1 MFRLLARPRTLRAGA
16 SAAACAAAAGAAFLM
31 SARADA
37 DADAS
42 SRASARALSPPP
54 SSPSSSP
61 VLYDEPALRAR
72 HNFHPGSKARVW
84 SGEIRADMESLVK
97 RVQDEICAAVA
108 AADGGGQGFH
118 EDAWTRPEGG
128 GGRSR
133 VLQGGKVFEK
143 AGVNVSVVHGQLPAA
158 AVAQMRSRGKEA
170 LGGSGPFPFFAC
182 GVSLVLHPHNPHA
195 PTAHANYRYFE
206 VEVPLTKEER
216 QEVAAKAAKAAA
228 GAKAEGGA
236 APPPLPTT
244 RKLWWFGGGAD
255 LTPSLLY
262 DEDAVHF
269 HGTLK
274 AALDAHDPPSP
285 SPPLYPRFKAWADDY
300 FLIPHRGER
309 RGVGGVFFDDLD
321 TDTLTT
327 VGANFLPAAL
337 KNAGAGGGQVA
348 SSSSTASSSPYPLLN
363 LVADAAES
371 FVPAY
376 VPIVEARKDA
386 PYTEEQ
392 KRWQQ
397 LRRGRYA
404 EFNLVYDR

>member
-1 MFRLLARPRTLRAGA
+1 M
-16 SAAACAAAAGAAFLM
+16 
-31 SARADA
+31 
-37 DADAS
+37 
-42 SRASARALSPPP
+42 
-54 SSPSSSP
+54 
-61 VLYDEPALRAR
+61 
-72 HNFHPGSKARVW
+72 
-84 SGEIRADMESLVK
+84 
-97 RVQDEICAAVA
+97 
-108 AADGGGQGFH
+108 
-118 EDAWTRPEGG
+118 
-128 GGRSR
+128 
-133 VLQGGKVFEK
+133 FEK

-170 LGGSGPFPFFAC
+170 LGGAGPFPFFAC

-195 PTAHANYRYFE
+195 PTAHANYRFFE

-216 QEVAAKAAKAAA
+216 EAAAKEA
-228 GAKAEGGA
+228 GSGGA
-236 APPPLPTT
+236 TPVVPTT

-255 LTPSLLY
+255 LTPSYLY

-274 AALDAHDPPSP
+274 AALEAHDPPSP
-285 SPPLYPRFKAWADDY
+285 SPPFYPRFKAWADDY

-321 TDTLTT
+321 TESVNT
-327 VGANFLPAAL
+327 VGSNFLPAAL
-337 KNAGAGGGQVA
+337 KAAGAGAGTQQA
-348 SSSSTASSSPYPLLN
+348 ASALPLSSSLSSSSSPYSLLPLI
-363 LVADAAES
+363 ADAAEA

-376 VPIVEARKDA
+376 VPIIEARKDT

-404 EFNLVYDR
+404 EFNLVYDRGTKFGLATPGARIESILMSLPLTARWEYGHVPAPHTHEARTMDALKSPRDWLGVGVGVGEPAART